1 MLRRYMR
8 PAELAEEFGV
18 STDYVRDIIRCIRV
32 NMKSQTRYSALDLI
46 GSGKVISLRTAAYM
60 DCARYRQYINTDM
73 EQFLPVY
80 DPISTEIDLHLIEP
94 QTVDIEGIT
103 AEVIQRIK
111 SKLITI

>member
-1 MLRRYMR
+1 MIRRYMR

-73 EQFLPVY
+73 EQFLPIY

>member
-1 MLRRYMR
+1 
-8 PAELAEEFGV
+8 
-18 STDYVRDIIRCIRV
+18 
-32 NMKSQTRYSALDLI
+32 
-46 GSGKVISLRTAAYM
+46 
-60 DCARYRQYINTDM
+60 M
-73 EQFLPVY
+73 EQYLPIY

>member
-1 MLRRYMR
+1 MIRRYMR

-32 NMKSQTRYSALDLI
+32 NMKSQTRYSTLDLI

-73 EQFLPVY
+73 EQYIPIY
-80 DPISTEIDLHLIEP
+80 DPLETEIDLHLIEP

-103 AEVIQRIK
+103 EQVIRNIK
-111 SKLITI
+111 SKLMAM

>member
-1 MLRRYMR
+1 MIRRYMR

-46 GSGKVISLRTAAYM
+46 GSGKVVSVRTAAYM
-60 DCARYRQYINTDM
+60 DAARHRAHINTDM

-80 DPISTEIDLHLIEP
+80 DPISTELDLHLIEP

>member
-1 MLRRYMR
+1 MIRRYMR
-8 PAELAEEFGV
+8 PAELAAEFGV
-18 STDYVRDIIRCIRV
+18 SPDFVRDIIRCIRV
-32 NMKSQTRYSALDLI
+32 NIRQRTRYSPADLI
-46 GSGKVISLRTAAYM
+46 SSGKVISLRTAAYM

-73 EQFLPVY
+73 EQYIPIY

>member
-1 MLRRYMR
+1 MIRRYMR
-8 PAELAEEFGV
+8 PAELATEFGV
-18 STDYVRDIIRCIRV
+18 SPDFVRDIIRCIRV
-32 NMKSQTRYSALDLI
+32 NIRQRTRYSPDDLI
-46 GSGKVISLRTAAYM
+46 SSGKVVSVRTAAYM
-60 DCARYRQYINTDM
+60 DAARHRAHINTDM

-80 DPISTEIDLHLIEP
+80 DPISTELDLHLIEP

>member
-18 STDYVRDIIRCIRV
+18 SPDFVRDIVRCIRV
-32 NMKSQTRYSALDLI
+32 NIRQRTRYSPDDLI
-46 GSGKVISLRTAAYM
+46 SSGKVVSVRTAAYM
-60 DCARYRQYINTDM
+60 DAARHRTHINTDM
-73 EQFLPVY
+73 EQFLPIY

-103 AEVIQRIK
+103 EQVIRNIK
-111 SKLITI
+111 TKLMAM

>member
-1 MLRRYMR
+1 MMRRYMR

-18 STDYVRDIIRCIRV
+18 SPDFVRDIVRCIRV
-32 NMKSQTRYSALDLI
+32 NIRQCTRYTPDDLI
-46 GSGKVISLRTAAYM
+46 SSGKVTSVRTAAYM
-60 DCARYRQYINTDM
+60 DAARHRAHINTDM

-103 AEVIQRIK
+103 EQVIRNIK
-111 SKLITI
+111 NRLAAM